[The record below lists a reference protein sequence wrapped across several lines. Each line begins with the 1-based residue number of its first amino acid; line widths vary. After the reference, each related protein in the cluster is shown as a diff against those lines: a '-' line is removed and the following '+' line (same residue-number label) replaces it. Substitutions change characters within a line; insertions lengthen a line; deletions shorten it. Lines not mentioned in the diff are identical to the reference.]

1 MQLHRRDKHLAAPT
15 DDRRVRLELGPRG
28 RGAPDAAESSGDG
41 RGGRPERLRVRSPCM
56 SVCPYAC
63 MVQAVNSVLLVAR
76 PMSAVACCVLRVA
89 CRVVCGARTKHYVRT
104 CGRGSAAHVVPVHM
118 LDSPG
123 TGERDRYA
131 QLEDGFSSEFEFVA
145 PLLLLWCCAP
155 AEYSPSTLSP
165 SVLLQRRVLQVRS
178 GWRAAHRALQPA
190 EQRLARRGAHTGRRQ
205 WIGCALA
212 RAYACRRCGEARG
225 IALDS
230 SDTRVVR
237 STF

>member
-1 MQLHRRDKHLAAPT
+1 MLHA
-15 DDRRVRLELGPRG
+15 
-28 RGAPDAAESSGDG
+28 
-41 RGGRPERLRVRSPCM
+41 
-56 SVCPYAC
+56 
-63 MVQAVNSVLLVAR
+63 
-76 PMSAVACCVLRVA
+76 A
-89 CRVVCGARTKHYVRT
+89 CRMSRGVLVRARSIT
-104 CGRGSAAHVVPVHM
+104 CASAAAGAQHTWSRCRCRTVP
-118 LDSPG
+118 PG
-123 TGERDRYA
+123 TGVRDRYA

-145 PLLLLWCCAP
+145 PLLLLWSCPP

-212 RAYACRRCGEARG
+212 RAHACRRCGEARG

-237 STF
+237 STIECDRPNRSVHPSHDSWPRMPWPACGPPWPRGHFSNPARGPTDSDLPE